1 MVVVR
6 DVVADRLPSLVE
18 RLELLAPD
26 AAFLELA
33 EPGLDERLA
42 LGIAVAA
49 AAMRDPQVRQGG
61 LERACGERRAIV
73 GAERQRAG
81 RDGALGGRPFDQ
93 RDRLG
98 RAAAG
103 LQMPCG
109 DLARAAVDRT
119 RSEERRVG
127 KECRSRWS
135 PYH

>member
-49 AAMRDPQVRQGG
+49 AAMRDPQVREDG
-61 LERACGERRAIV
+61 LERACGERRAVV
-73 GAERQRAG
+73 GAERQRPG
-81 RDGALGGRPFDQ
+81 RDAAFGDRVLDQGDALLGAAPELEVPAD
-93 RDRLG
+93 
-98 RAAAG
+98 
-103 LQMPCG
+103 
-109 DLARAAVDRT
+109 DL
-119 RSEERRVG
+119 
-127 KECRSRWS
+127 
-135 PYH
+135 